1 MSYRFTRYQPQYRA
15 EVVQLQTAL
24 WSPDLALNSA
34 HLTWKYE
41 QNPYLN
47 EPLIHLALYNERVV
61 GMRGFCGAQWEIGHT
76 GQAFI
81 MPAAGDTTIAAEHR
95 RGGLLRQL
103 LQFAHTDRALTA
115 FPYILG
121 FSAGVPVYFCA
132 LSEGWRVIGTYDTL
146 ARVAPIR
153 KLLKSKTLKN
163 LARRVKHFPAI
174 DKLLSAAA
182 QLRRS
187 PSSFSHI
194 QISSNPRVEDM
205 ASVVAR
211 TDRPDKIRQHKDS
224 DYYAWRFRSPLSRYQ
239 FFYWQKTTLEGFLV
253 LQQSLLPTAGPTHL
267 IDWAATTPEVLTE
280 LLQVAI
286 HAVGLGSLE
295 LWAATLPEAMV
306 ATLHK
311 QGFTP
316 AESPLPNTTYRPSLL
331 GQCMNAT
338 MFNGEWRL
346 AERRVTEVENWELR
360 MICGDQY

>member
-1 MSYRFTRYQPQYRA
+1 MSYRFTRYQPQYRE
-15 EVVQLQTAL
+15 EVVQLQTAS

-34 HLTWKYE
+34 YLAWKYE

-61 GMRGFCGAQWEIGHT
+61 GMRGFCGTQWEIGHT
-76 GQAFI
+76 GQVVV
-81 MPAAGDTTIAAEHR
+81 MPCAGDVIISPEQR
-95 RGGLLRQL
+95 QRGLLRQL
-103 LQFAHTDRALTA
+103 LRFGDSDRALTA

-121 FSAGVPVYFCA
+121 LSARAPVYFCA
-132 LSEGWRVIGTYDTL
+132 LGEGWRVIGAYGTL
-146 ARVAPIR
+146 AREAPIR

-163 LARRVKHFPAI
+163 LARRVKRLPST

-182 QLRRS
+182 QFRRS

-205 ASVVAR
+205 ASLVAR
-211 TDRPDKIRQHKDS
+211 TDRPDKIRQNKDS
-224 DYYAWRFRSPLSRYQ
+224 DYYAWRFRSPLSQYQ

-280 LLQVAI
+280 LLQAVI
-286 HAVGLGSLE
+286 HAVGLGSVE

-331 GQCMNAT
+331 GRCMNAT